1 VTMPTTFPSSP
12 WTFRNFT
19 GDDGTG
25 HKEGGEKETGRMNKE
40 NSQYLRMIQMPIGS
54 LIVSLAVPTI
64 ISMLVTAIYNIGDTF
79 FVSKLGT
86 SASGAVGIV
95 FSLMAII
102 QAVGFT
108 IGMGSGAQ
116 ISRLLGAQKTE
127 EADRIAAS
135 GLLAAV
141 SFGTLLSFFGL
152 LFLDGL
158 MRFLGATETILP
170 YAKDYAGYIL
180 YAAPVMASS
189 FLLNNILRAEGK
201 ARFAMVGLTT
211 GGLLNLL
218 LDPLFIF
225 GFEMGIAGAAVATAL
240 SQCVSFCILLSWFLR
255 GKTIVRLGAAGIS
268 KRTGTYLSILKNGLP
283 SFCRQALAATATIAL
298 NVSAA
303 QYGDAPVAAMS
314 IVGRLFMFA
323 FAVNLGIGQG
333 YMPVAGYNYGAGRFD
348 RVRKAFFFTLK
359 VTVILMAISG
369 TAGFVAAPFLIRLF
383 IRNDVEVVRIG
394 TGALRAM
401 CLAMPLVPLGVV
413 CTMTFQS
420 IGRSWTA
427 TALSLARQGIFF
439 LPLILVLPRV
449 LGITGV
455 QITQP
460 LADGLTF
467 LSCLP
472 LAFSFFRDLEA
483 RLNAG

>member
-1 VTMPTTFPSSP
+1 MTAKP
-12 WTFRNFT
+12 
-19 GDDGTG
+19 G
-25 HKEGGEKETGRMNKE
+25 HKEGGREEPGRMNKE
-40 NSQYLRMIQMPIGS
+40 NSQYLRMTQMPVGS
-54 LIVSLAVPTI
+54 LVFSLAVPTI
-64 ISMLVTAIYNIGDTF
+64 ISMLVTAVYNLGDTY

-116 ISRLLGAQKTE
+116 ISRLLGAQKTD
-127 EADRIAAS
+127 EANRVAAS
-135 GLLAAV
+135 GLLAAAA
-141 SFGTLLSFFGL
+141 FGTLLSVFGL

-158 MRFLGATETILP
+158 MRLLGATETILP
-170 YAKDYAGYIL
+170 YARDYAAYIL

-225 GFEMGIAGAAVATAL
+225 GFGMGIAGAAIATAI

-268 KRTGTYLSILKNGLP
+268 KRPGTYLHILKYGLP
-283 SFCRQALAATATIAL
+283 SFCRQALASIATIAL

-303 QYGDAPVAAMS
+303 VYGDAAVAAMS
-314 IVGRLFMFA
+314 IVGRLFMFV

-333 YMPVAGYNYGAGRFD
+333 YMPVVGYNYGAGLYD
-348 RVRKAFFFTLK
+348 RVKAAFCFTLK
-359 VTVILMAISG
+359 VTGVLMTVAAL
-369 TAGFVAAPFLIRLF
+369 AGFTAAPVLIRLF
-383 IRNDVEVVRIG
+383 IRNDAEVVRIG
-394 TGALRAM
+394 AGALRAM

-413 CTMTFQS
+413 CNMTFQS

-439 LPLILVLPRV
+439 LPLILVLPGA

-472 LAFSFFRDLEA
+472 LTVWFLRDLRA
-483 RLNAG
+483 RQDTR

>member
-1 VTMPTTFPSSP
+1 MI
-12 WTFRNFT
+12 RDNA
-19 GDDGTG
+19 
-25 HKEGGEKETGRMNKE
+25 
-40 NSQYLRMIQMPIGS
+40 QYVRMIQMPVGS

-64 ISMLVTAIYNIGDTF
+64 ISMLVTAVYNLGDTY

-116 ISRLLGAQKTE
+116 ISRLLGAQKPE
-127 EADRIAAS
+127 EANRVAAS
-135 GLLAAV
+135 GLLSAV
-141 SFGTLLSFFGL
+141 TFGTVLSVFGL
-152 LFLDGL
+152 LFIDGL
-158 MRFLGATETILP
+158 MRLLGATETILP
-170 YAKDYAGYIL
+170 YARDYAGYIL

-218 LDPLFIF
+218 LDPLLIF
-225 GFEMGIAGAAVATAL
+225 GFGMGIAGAAIATAI

-255 GKTIVRLGAAGIS
+255 GKTIVRLGRSGIS
-268 KRTGTYLSILKNGLP
+268 KRPGTYLNILKNGLP
-283 SFCRQALAATATIAL
+283 SFCRQALAAAATIAL

-303 QYGDAPVAAMS
+303 VYGDAAVAAMS
-314 IVGRLFMFA
+314 IVGRLFMFV

-333 YMPVAGYNYGAGRFD
+333 YMPVAGYNYGAGRYD
-348 RVRKAFFFTLK
+348 RVKAAFCFTLK
-359 VTVILMAISG
+359 VTAALMTAAAL
-369 TAGFVAAPFLIRLF
+369 AGFTAAPALIRLF
-383 IRNDVEVVRIG
+383 IRNDAEVVRTG
-394 TGALRAM
+394 VGALRAM
-401 CLAMPLVPLGVV
+401 CLAMPLVPLGEV
-413 CTMTFQS
+413 CNMTFQS
-420 IGRSWTA
+420 IGMSWTA
-427 TALSLARQGIFF
+427 TVLSLARQGIFF

-449 LGITGV
+449 IGITGV

-467 LSCLP
+467 LTCLP
-472 LAFSFFRDLEA
+472 LALSFFRNLET
-483 RLNAG
+483 RSDTR